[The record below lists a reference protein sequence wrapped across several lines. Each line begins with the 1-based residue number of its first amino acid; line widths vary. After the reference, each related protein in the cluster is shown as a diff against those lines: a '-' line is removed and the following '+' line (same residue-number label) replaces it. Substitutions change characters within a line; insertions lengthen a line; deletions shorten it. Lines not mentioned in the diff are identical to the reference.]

1 MKGNTSNKVR
11 LKCPCKSLWGV
22 QYYFVMGRH
31 IFVIEK
37 KVLQNFLLWPNY
49 YFFLLAAQ
57 VLLKIIVSVEPCL
70 ASVVVWEAALVR
82 MSMRLGR
89 KKITVYS
96 LQKTRLHHC
105 IYIYTHT
112 YIHTHT
118 HTHTHTQTYAIEG
131 FIHLHFRW
139 FIKMYSLDLEYG
151 KSKVWYIVCM
161 FIWGKKALSEH
172 FSAKDTP

>member
-37 KVLQNFLLWPNY
+37 KVLQIVFTVTQ
-49 YFFLLAAQ
+49 FFLFFISSTSAPKNNSNRRALFSECGGMRGCSGAD
-57 VLLKIIVSVEPCL
+57 EY
-70 ASVVVWEAALVR
+70 EA
-82 MSMRLGR
+82 GKE

-105 IYIYTHT
+105 LCVFGAVKAQKQMKYVYCWTNVMKK
-112 YIHTHT
+112 
-118 HTHTHTQTYAIEG
+118 TQ
-131 FIHLHFRW
+131 LHYYRISIFDKETSKSNMTASNNSVNIGHC
-139 FIKMYSLDLEYG
+139 IK
-151 KSKVWYIVCM
+151 
-161 FIWGKKALSEH
+161 AQN
-172 FSAKDTP
+172 

>member
-22 QYYFVMGRH
+22 QYYFIMGRH

-37 KVLQNFLLWPNY
+37 KDLQNFFTVTQIIY
-49 YFFLLAAQ
+49 FLLAAQ

-105 IYIYTHT
+105 
-112 YIHTHT
+112 THT
-118 HTHTHTQTYAIEG
+118 HTHTRDNTMLFRHNHIIIISVLVSQLNGIICESNIK
-131 FIHLHFRW
+131 IHR
-139 FIKMYSLDLEYG
+139 I
-151 KSKVWYIVCM
+151 WY
-161 FIWGKKALSEH
+161 H
-172 FSAKDTP
+172 